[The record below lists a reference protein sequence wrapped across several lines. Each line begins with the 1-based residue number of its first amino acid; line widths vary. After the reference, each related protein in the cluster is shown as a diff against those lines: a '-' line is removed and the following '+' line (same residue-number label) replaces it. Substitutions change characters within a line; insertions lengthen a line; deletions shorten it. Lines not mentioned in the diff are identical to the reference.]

1 MDMSQLFASSP
12 SVQLLSVGLLGVVL
26 VQLKWAYVINPACR
40 VPAMFV
46 IVQLFRLPK
55 TKKKSCSG
63 ISYVIITSVFSTT
76 EKKLYVTPFLATF
89 FPFLFFF

>member
-26 VQLKWAYVINPACR
+26 VQLIWAYVINPACR

-55 TKKKSCSG
+55 TKKKKIALVSLMLLLHQFFRLQKRN
-63 ISYVIITSVFSTT
+63 YTSR
-76 EKKLYVTPFLATF
+76 
-89 FPFLFFF
+89 LF